1 MEPYGEVVEQYRDF
15 AEHAREES
23 PCFQDWA
30 RRVTSDDEVLTW
42 LTALPPVKRQPNL
55 VFASARWHGV
65 PAPGSYDGLRAA
77 LLADDGAIRS
87 TILSRS
93 TQTNEVGRLA
103 TLVPVLAQIHEESG
117 RPLALVEAGASAGL
131 CLLPDRF
138 TYEWRTS
145 TGTVRT
151 EQGVGPTLT
160 CDVTGTPPLP
170 RRPPQVSWR
179 AGIDLNPLDV
189 TDPDATAWL
198 TNLVWPEQDGRRRRL
213 SEAVDVA
220 RAEPPQL
227 VRGNLL
233 TDLPPLLDEA
243 ARHGQVVVF
252 HSAVVAYLE
261 PHDRGRFQTMM
272 TSLVAD
278 GVCRWVS
285 NEAPSVLPAVV
296 PADAE
301 PVGRFVMGLDGRAV
315 AWTHGHGRSMTWL

>member
-1 MEPYGEVVEQYRDF
+1 MEPYGEVCEQYRDF
-15 AEHAREES
+15 AEYVREES
-23 PCFQDWA
+23 PCFEDWA

-55 VFASARWHGV
+55 VFAAARWHGV
-65 PAPGSYDGLRAA
+65 QAPGTYDGLRTA
-77 LLADDGAIRS
+77 LLGDDGPIRS

-103 TLVPVLAQIHEESG
+103 TLAPVFSQIQKESG

-145 TGTVRT
+145 AGAVRT
-151 EQGVGPTLT
+151 RQGPGPTLT

-170 RRPPQVSWR
+170 ERPPRVSWR
-179 AGIDLNPLDV
+179 RGLDLNPLDV
-189 TDPDATAWL
+189 TDPESTAWL
-198 TNLVWPEQDGRRRRL
+198 ANLVWPEQEDRRRTL
-213 SEAVDVA
+213 LAAVEVA
-220 RAEPPQL
+220 RADPPAL
-227 VRGNLL
+227 VQGNLL

-252 HSAVVAYLE
+252 HSAVIAYLK
-261 PHDRGRFQTMM
+261 PHDRDRFHQMM
-272 TSLVAD
+272 TALVAD
-278 GVCRWVS
+278 GACRWVS
-285 NEAPSVLPAVV
+285 NEAPAVLPGVV
-296 PADAE
+296 PADAR
-301 PVGRFVMGLDGRAV
+301 PSGRFALGLDGRAV